1 MPPSTDEPLAGLWAT
16 HVVLPVQF
24 LSSSPA
30 ARSGEQRLMAAV
42 LEDAIALHFKRIPPG
57 ITKLQS
63 KLQQEQAEATR
74 WLRSNDAASA
84 FSFLRIC
91 EALHIEPQYLRRGL
105 RTFDEHAIPR
115 PRLAR
120 TWAQT
125 RASSRGAARAALG

>member
-1 MPPSTDEPLAGLWAT
+1 MPPSTEEPLAGLWAT

-125 RASSRGAARAALG
+125 RASSRGAVRAALG